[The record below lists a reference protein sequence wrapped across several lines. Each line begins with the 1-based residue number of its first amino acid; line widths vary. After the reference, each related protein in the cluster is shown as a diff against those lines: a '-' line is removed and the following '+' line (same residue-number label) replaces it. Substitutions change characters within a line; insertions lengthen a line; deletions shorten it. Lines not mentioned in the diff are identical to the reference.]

1 MPLFTIEATYRLPV
15 YRHATY
21 EAETPEAACRLA
33 IEDDDW
39 DDGKRDYESAG
50 ETYVTGIWS
59 GADAAYRG
67 KSIAVPGNFGET
79 VQRKV
84 GHFEL
89 LLGLLKITVA
99 DAQAGRATAPEW
111 LARANWAIAVAEA
124 ILEGAREP
132 DTDDNLPAL
141 PHVLA
146 ELHEPRV
153 RDQIASIVET
163 DPEFADLGVEVVTDA
178 DIHAACIA
186 VAAAVDLSEETGS
199 AEYRAALAALRR
211 HRPAGSPSTT
221 TGE

>member
-33 IEDDDW
+33 IEDGDW

-67 KSIAVPGNFGET
+67 ESIVVPGHFDET
-79 VQRKV
+79 TQRKAD
-84 GHFEL
+84 HFER
-89 LLGLLKITVA
+89 LLGLLKIVVA
-99 DAQAGRATAPEW
+99 DLQATTPEW
-111 LARANWAIAVAEA
+111 LARANWAIAVSEV
-124 ILEGAREP
+124 ILEGARGP

-146 ELHEPRV
+146 ELYEPRV
-153 RDQIASIVET
+153 RDQIAGIVET
-163 DPEFADLGVEVVTDA
+163 DPEFADLAVEAVTDA

-211 HRPAGSPSTT
+211 HRPAGLPSTAK
-221 TGE
+221 GA